1 MRLVVI
7 IFIASAFAG
16 CASFSQDDR
25 SADRIA
31 KVCTYNLLTRWMGSG
46 AHANV
51 VQGDLKK
58 VVDAVAAANLYSGV
72 CSETEETIK
81 EDL

>member
-1 MRLVVI
+1 MRLI
-7 IFIASAFAG
+7 LMILIASSLTG
-16 CASFSQDDR
+16 CASFSHNDR

-31 KVCTYNLLTRWMGSG
+31 KACAYNLLTRWMGSG
-46 AHANV
+46 PHSPV

-58 VVDAVAAANLYSGV
+58 AFDAVAAANLYACV
-72 CSETEETIK
+72 CSETAETIK